1 MNAKISTETLAGII
15 TEIIAESNNTTTTTT
30 TTPEFID
37 ISLNTTNLD
46 VIQINFQPPSSSPSS
61 S

>member
-15 TEIIAESNNTTTTTT
+15 TEIIAESNNTTTT